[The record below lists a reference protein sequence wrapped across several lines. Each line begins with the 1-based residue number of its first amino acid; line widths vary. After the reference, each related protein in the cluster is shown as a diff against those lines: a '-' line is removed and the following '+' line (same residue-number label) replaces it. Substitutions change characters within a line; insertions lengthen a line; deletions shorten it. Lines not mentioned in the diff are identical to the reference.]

1 MVKMK
6 INQKIL
12 ERVYKKWRKESTIAH
27 NLIKNKYD
35 DDTIQFNFH
44 SNVGIYISNYL
55 KRLEN

>member
-1 MVKMK
+1 MK

-12 ERVYKKWRKESTIAH
+12 KKVYKKWRKESTTAH

-44 SNVGIYISNYL
+44 SNVEIYISNYL